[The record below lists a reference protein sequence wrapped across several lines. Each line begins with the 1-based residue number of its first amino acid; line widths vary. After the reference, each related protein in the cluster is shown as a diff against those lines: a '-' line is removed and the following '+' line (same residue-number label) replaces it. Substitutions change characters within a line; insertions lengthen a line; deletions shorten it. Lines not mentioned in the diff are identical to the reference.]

1 MTKSE
6 EYQEQQHQLETRK
19 AQGTIF
25 QPSRGSESLSA
36 ADVTLL
42 RLGKEKQELRQ
53 KERENMGYY
62 LAPPTEQLLPQNTP
76 RDWRTTGQILTTM
89 GTESSSTKEWQASN
103 DLNSTNLHDKN
114 TNSIGRTGMNGP
126 SQGSNHKENVT
137 HADQHCGCACV
148 LM

>member
-53 KERENMGYY
+53 KERERINERNDFFAEAEKLDEEARQRRLKLEEVKRKKLNELKYVDNVCY
-62 LAPPTEQLLPQNTP
+62 LIIMFIFT
-76 RDWRTTGQILTTM
+76 
-89 GTESSSTKEWQASN
+89 
-103 DLNSTNLHDKN
+103 
-114 TNSIGRTGMNGP
+114 
-126 SQGSNHKENVT
+126 
-137 HADQHCGCACV
+137 
-148 LM
+148 